1 MKRKIQRSMVFVLT
15 GTLILFYILLAVL
28 LYNRNLQLLQSEV
41 QQEARYIRTAINISG
56 TQYLEK
62 MDEVDLNTR
71 VTRIDK
77 NGAVLYDSRSAGKT
91 EENHK

>member
-62 MDEVDLNTR
+62 MD
-71 VTRIDK
+71 
-77 NGAVLYDSRSAGKT
+77 
-91 EENHK
+91 